1 MASLWQIFPGVPDID
16 KLVNVYPLKGT
27 FRAPLAGGKFRFLG
41 SAPIEIHEI
50 PQGKKGIIVGISFVS
65 NIDQLT
71 FSNAIDPA
79 INDGFFKMNVIR
91 GGNNHPIN
99 LAPFYFASFA
109 QADNFTSNF
118 EPTAITKGVE
128 KILLSVDGGLIQT
141 AEIAALGNTE
151 ITLQASI
158 NYYQLDNNVKR

>member
-1 MASLWQIFPGVPDID
+1 MASLWQIFPGIPNVE

-27 FRAPLAGGKFRFLG
+27 LRAVLAGGKFRFSG
-41 SAPIEIHEI
+41 STPIEIHKI
-50 PQGKKGIIVGISFVS
+50 PQGKKGVIVGISFVS

-79 INDGFFKMNVIR
+79 INEGFFKMNVIR
-91 GGNNHPIN
+91 GGNGHPIN

-109 QADNFTSNF
+109 QADNFTSIF
-118 EPTAITKGVE
+118 EATAVTNGLE

-141 AEIAALGNTE
+141 PEIAATGKNE
-151 ITLQASI
+151 ITLQATI
-158 NYYQLDNNVKR
+158 NYYQLDNNIKG